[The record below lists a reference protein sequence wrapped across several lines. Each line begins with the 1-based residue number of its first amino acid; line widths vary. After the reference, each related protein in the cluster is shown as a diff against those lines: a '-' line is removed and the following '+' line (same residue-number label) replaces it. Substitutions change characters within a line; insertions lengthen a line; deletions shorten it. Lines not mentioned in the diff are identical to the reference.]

1 MPFTIF
7 AAPILPGK
15 TEMWKQAVKEITGP
29 RIREFEDA
37 NVRMGITRH
46 AASLQVTPS
55 GDFVVVYIEGDDPDS
70 VIGKYFSSDHPYDR
84 WFAQTVLKGVHG
96 MDVTQ
101 QPPPPTQAFVD
112 WKQ

>member
-1 MPFTIF
+1 
-7 AAPILPGK
+7 
-15 TEMWKQAVKEITGP
+15 
-29 RIREFEDA
+29 
-37 NVRMGITRH
+37 
-46 AASLQVTPS
+46 
-55 GDFVVVYIEGDDPDS
+55 VYIEGDDPDS

-84 WFAQTVLKGVHG
+84 WFAETVLKGVHG